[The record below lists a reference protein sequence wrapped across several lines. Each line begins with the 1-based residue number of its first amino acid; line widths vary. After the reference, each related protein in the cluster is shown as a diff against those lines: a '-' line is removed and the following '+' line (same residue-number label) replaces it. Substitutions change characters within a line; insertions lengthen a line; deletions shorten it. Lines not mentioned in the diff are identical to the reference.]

1 MKLKIQTLSLKNQ
14 RIQNKS
20 WKENNYDFDNNF
32 INHSLKNEF
41 QKIYKTKI
49 SKHKINHN
57 ILVNNNFVILANIS
71 GDIIVYSLKENNRS
85 FKFNF
90 IKKDLKR

>member
-14 RIQNKS
+14 KRIQNKS

-41 QKIYKTKI
+41 QKIYKTKNKQAQNKSQHS
-49 SKHKINHN
+49 SK
-57 ILVNNNFVILANIS
+57 
-71 GDIIVYSLKENNRS
+71 
-85 FKFNF
+85 
-90 IKKDLKR
+90 